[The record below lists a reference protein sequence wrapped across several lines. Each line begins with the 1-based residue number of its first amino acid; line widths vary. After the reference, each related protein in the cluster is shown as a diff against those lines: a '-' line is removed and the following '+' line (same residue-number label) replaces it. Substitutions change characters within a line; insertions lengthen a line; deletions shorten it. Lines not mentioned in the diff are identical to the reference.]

1 MWTIFFKL
9 LIFLTHK
16 TVFSFSVYN
25 MRQAVEF
32 CFKFLY
38 LIFPV

>member
-1 MWTIFFKL
+1 MLTIFFKL

-32 CFKFLY
+32 ASSFC
-38 LIFPV
+38 I